1 MNVETR
7 IKNLKNNLKNIL
19 NYDRLYSIRK
29 HWFCTIRLGTDDFF
43 NCEKIETL
51 VLKELIQENDLF
63 KIPDD
68 FKQYCNITMKSFPHD
83 FGTYKELCLIYS
95 QEFYDELD
103 PSEENE
109 FWTWVNEMECFD
121 YESEEM
127 IEKCRTKYFEQ
138 FPMKVSYRS
147 KKEEK
152 QNLKIS

>member
-1 MNVETR
+1 MTDYIV
-7 IKNLKNNLKNIL
+7 LG
-19 NYDRLYSIRK
+19 SIG
-29 HWFCTIRLGTDDFF
+29 FAQLGTDDFF

-68 FKQYCNITMKSFPHD
+68 FKQHCNITMKSFSHD

-103 PSEENE
+103 SSEENK
-109 FWTWVNEMECFD
+109 FWIWVNEMECFD

-127 IEKCRTKYFEQ
+127 IEKCKTKYFEE